1 MSEKEL
7 SQFYWLR
14 QEIKKI
20 EEQIARF
27 GDGVGAI
34 KFEEHIKSS
43 SPKIQSIQEKR
54 AELLSDL
61 LDARIT
67 ALEKYIEIESYIE
80 KVEDSEIRQIM
91 RHRFLDLMDWYEIG
105 QEMNCDRTTASKK
118 MRTYIKEHLVKVSHN
133 SQ

>member
-7 SQFYWLR
+7 SQFYWLK
-14 QEIKKI
+14 QEIKKL
-20 EEQIARF
+20 EDQITEF

-34 KFEEHIKSS
+34 KFDDSIKSTNPS
-43 SPKIQSIQEKR
+43 MSIQEKKIQ
-54 AELLSDL
+54 LLGKL
-61 LDARIT
+61 TDARIT

-105 QEMNCDRTTASKK
+105 LEMHCDRTTAAKK
-118 MRTYIKEHLVKVSHN
+118 MRNYLNNLPKKVSHN